1 MAIVPLRTCKV
12 SIADVDGI
20 EHSVEVTA
28 VTLYEA
34 VAAGLA
40 AFRGDEWVGQ
50 IGTGSTT
57 ISVSVQQPVIEHEVR
72 VQDFLAWLKKKG
84 GSPAEVAL
92 RGKIE
97 KMLA

>member
-34 VAAGLA
+34 VAAGWPR
-40 AFRGDEWVGQ
+40 F
-50 IGTGSTT
+50 
-57 ISVSVQQPVIEHEVR
+57 VR
-72 VQDFLAWLKKKG
+72 RMGWPDRNGVHHDQCQRPTARDRA
-84 GSPAEVAL
+84 
-92 RGKIE
+92 
-97 KMLA
+97 